1 MKPQLITL
9 RQIGQESAPRE
20 ILREKTLIQ
29 TPDTTIRFAP
39 SPNGRLHLGH
49 AYSALYAA
57 EKAVE
62 LGGRFLLRIEDIDVG
77 RCRPEFV
84 EGIYQ
89 DLEWLGLTW
98 ETPVRRQSQHF
109 PDYEVALKQLRDLD
123 VVYPCFATRREIE
136 RTIAESGIDTER
148 WPRDPDGALLY
159 PGIYKDI
166 STKERSRLM
175 WEGRTYAWR
184 LDTEKAIELAIK
196 KSGGPITFNELEGSP
211 FGDTGIQQIEPE
223 LFGDVVVARKD
234 VPTSYHLSVVV
245 DDALQNIT
253 HVTRG
258 RDLYPATYIH
268 RLLQLLLGLPEP
280 LYCHHRLIEDE
291 TGRRLSKSAK
301 DLGLKDLREGGITP
315 ADIRQMVGV

>member
-1 MKPQLITL
+1 MP
-9 RQIGQESAPRE
+9 
-20 ILREKTLIQ
+20 
-29 TPDTTIRFAP
+29 TPDAIIRFAP

-57 EKAVE
+57 EKAAE

-84 EGIYQ
+84 AGIYE

-98 ETPVRRQSQHF
+98 EMPVRRQSEHF
-109 PDYEVALKQLRDLD
+109 ADYEAALKKLRDLE

-136 RTIAESGIDTER
+136 RTIADGGIDMER

-184 LDTEKAIELAIK
+184 LDTQKAIELAVK

-211 FGDTGIQQIEPE
+211 FGDTGCQKIEPE

-268 RLLQLLLGLPEP
+268 RLLQVLLDLPEP

-301 DLGLKDLREGGITP
+301 DMGLKDLREAGKTP
-315 ADIRQMVGV
+315 SEIRQMIGI

>member
-1 MKPQLITL
+1 MKPQLVTL
-9 RQIGQESAPRE
+9 RQFGQKSTAHE
-20 ILREKTLIQ
+20 ISRTKTLMH
-29 TPDTTIRFAP
+29 TPNPIIRFAP

-57 EKAVE
+57 GKAAE

-84 EGIYQ
+84 DGIYE

-98 ETPVRRQSQHF
+98 ETPVRRQSEHF
-109 PDYEVALKQLRDLD
+109 SDYETALKQLRDMN

-136 RTIAESGIDTER
+136 RTIAESGIELER

-184 LDTEKAIELAIK
+184 LDTEKATELAIE
-196 KSGGPITFNELEGSP
+196 KSAGPITFLEEEGSP
-211 FGDTGIQQIEPE
+211 LGDTGVQQIEPA
-223 LFGDVVVARKD
+223 LFGDVVIARKD

-253 HVTRG
+253 RVTRG

-268 RLLQLLLGLPEP
+268 RLLQVLLDLPQP
-280 LYCHHRLIEDE
+280 RYCHHRLIEDE

-301 DLGLKDLREGGITP
+301 DMGLKDLREAGKTP
-315 ADIRQMVGV
+315 TDIKRMVGI

>member
-1 MKPQLITL
+1 M
-9 RQIGQESAPRE
+9 
-20 ILREKTLIQ
+20 
-29 TPDTTIRFAP
+29 
-39 SPNGRLHLGH
+39 GH

-57 EKAVE
+57 NSAAE

-84 EGIYQ
+84 EGIYE

-98 ETPVRRQSQHF
+98 ETPVRRQSEHF
-109 PDYEVALKQLRDLD
+109 SDYEAALKQLRDLD

-136 RTIAESGIDTER
+136 QTIAESGIDTER

-166 STKERSRLM
+166 STRERSRLM

-184 LDTEKAIELAIK
+184 LDTEKAMGLAAK
-196 KSGGPITFNELEGSP
+196 KSGNAITFNELEGSP

-223 LFGDVVVARKD
+223 LFGDVVIARKD

-268 RLLQLLLGLPEP
+268 RLLQVLLDLPEP
-280 LYCHHRLIEDE
+280 AYRHHRLIEDE
-291 TGRRLSKSAK
+291 NGRRLSKSAQ
-301 DLGLKDLREGGITP
+301 DMGLKDLREAGNTA
-315 ADIRQMVGV
+315 ADIRRMVGI

>member
-1 MKPQLITL
+1 VKPQLITL
-9 RQIGQESAPRE
+9 RQIGQESATQEVSRK
-20 ILREKTLIQ
+20 KTLMQ
-29 TPDTTIRFAP
+29 KPDTIIRFAP

-57 EKAVE
+57 EKAAE

-84 EGIYQ
+84 DGIYE
-89 DLEWLGLTW
+89 DLDWLGLTW
-98 ETPVRRQSQHF
+98 ETPVRRQSERF
-109 PDYEVALKQLRDLD
+109 PDYEAALKQLRDLD

-159 PGIYKDI
+159 PGIYKDT
-166 STKERSRLM
+166 SLKERSRLM

-184 LDTEKAIELAIK
+184 LDTDKAIELATK
-196 KSGGPITFNELEGSP
+196 KSGGPITFIELEGSP
-211 FGDTGIQQIEPE
+211 FGDTGMQQIEPE
-223 LFGDVVVARKD
+223 LFGDVVIARKD

-245 DDALQNIT
+245 DDALQNIS

-258 RDLYPATYIH
+258 RDLYAATYIH
-268 RLLQLLLGLPEP
+268 RLLQVLLDLPEP

-301 DLGLKDLREGGITP
+301 DLGLKDLRDAGKKP
-315 ADIRQMVGV
+315 ADIRQMIGL

>member
-1 MKPQLITL
+1 MTL
-9 RQIGQESAPRE
+9 RHFVQNASVQSISPT
-20 ILREKTLIQ
+20 KTLMPTSDVI
-29 TPDTTIRFAP
+29 IRFAP

-57 EKAVE
+57 GKAAE

-84 EGIYQ
+84 DGIYE
-89 DLEWLGLTW
+89 DLHWLGLTW
-98 ETPVRRQSQHF
+98 EEPVRRQSEHF
-109 PDYEVALKQLRDLD
+109 PDYEAALRQLRDMG

-136 RTIAESGIDTER
+136 RTIAESGISTER

-166 STKERSRLM
+166 GAKERSRLM

-184 LDTEKAIELAIK
+184 LDTEKAAELAIE
-196 KSGGPITFNELEGSP
+196 KSGGPITFCEEEGSP

-223 LFGDVVVARKD
+223 LFGDVVIARKD

-245 DDALQNIT
+245 DDALQKIS

-268 RLLQLLLGLPEP
+268 RLLQVLLDLPEP
-280 LYCHHRLIEDE
+280 RYCHHRLIEDE
-291 TGRRLSKSAK
+291 SGRRLSKSAK
-301 DLGLKDLREGGITP
+301 DMGLKDLRDAGKTP
-315 ADIRQMVGV
+315 ADIKRMVGI

>member
-1 MKPQLITL
+1 MQQP
-9 RQIGQESAPRE
+9 AAV
-20 ILREKTLIQ
+20 
-29 TPDTTIRFAP
+29 IRFAP

-57 EKAVE
+57 GKASE
-62 LGGRFLLRIEDIDVG
+62 LGGRFLLRIEDIDIG
-77 RCRPEFV
+77 RCRQEFV
-84 EGIYQ
+84 DGIYE
-89 DLEWLGLTW
+89 DLEWLGLSW
-98 ETPVRRQSQHF
+98 ETPARRQSEHF
-109 PDYEVALKQLRDLD
+109 PDYETALKQLRDMD

-136 RTIAESGIDTER
+136 RTIADSGIEVER

-166 STKERSRLM
+166 SEQERSRLM

-184 LDTEKAIELAIK
+184 LDTIKALELATQ
-196 KSGGPITFNELEGSP
+196 KSGGPISFTEDQGSP
-211 FGDTGIQQIEPE
+211 FGETGIQNIEPE
-223 LFGDVVVARKD
+223 LFGDVVIARKD

-258 RDLYPATYIH
+258 QDLYPATYIH
-268 RLLQLLLGLPEP
+268 RLLQVLLDLPEP
-280 LYCHHRLIEDE
+280 RYCHHRLIEDD

-301 DLGLKDLREGGITP
+301 DLGLKDLRNAGKTP
-315 ADIRQMVGV
+315 ADIRQMIGIS